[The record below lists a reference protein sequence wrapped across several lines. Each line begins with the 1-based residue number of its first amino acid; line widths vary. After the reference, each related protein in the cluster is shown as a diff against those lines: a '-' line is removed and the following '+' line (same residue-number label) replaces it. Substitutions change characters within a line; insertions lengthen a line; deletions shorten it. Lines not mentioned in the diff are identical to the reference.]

1 MSFSEEQKA
10 TTTEVLTAFNK
21 IPYALI
27 NAEVDGSA
35 RDTLSE
41 LTKICEY
48 YRIYKKGAK
57 FNVEGTNGDYVPAKL
72 NYKMCAS
79 LINKEA
85 RFLYILSIFCLFRF
99 IPPPVFMFN
108 QFNCIQHLESVGIK

>member
-21 IPYALI
+21 IPYVLI
-27 NAEVDGSA
+27 NAEIDGSA

-48 YRIYKKGAK
+48 YRIYKKVLSSTQKEQTAI
-57 FNVEGTNGDYVPAKL
+57 
-72 NYKMCAS
+72 MC
-79 LINKEA
+79 LQN
-85 RFLYILSIFCLFRF
+85 
-99 IPPPVFMFN
+99 
-108 QFNCIQHLESVGIK
+108 

>member
-41 LTKICEY
+41 LTKI
-48 YRIYKKGAK
+48 
-57 FNVEGTNGDYVPAKL
+57 
-72 NYKMCAS
+72 
-79 LINKEA
+79 
-85 RFLYILSIFCLFRF
+85 
-99 IPPPVFMFN
+99 
-108 QFNCIQHLESVGIK
+108 

>member
-1 MSFSEEQKA
+1 MSFSEEHKA

-27 NAEVDGSA
+27 NAEVDRSA

-48 YRIYKKGAK
+48 YRIYKKVLSSMQKEQMA
-57 FNVEGTNGDYVPAKL
+57 T
-72 NYKMCAS
+72 MC
-79 LINKEA
+79 LQN
-85 RFLYILSIFCLFRF
+85 
-99 IPPPVFMFN
+99 
-108 QFNCIQHLESVGIK
+108 